1 MGCAEREAADGV
13 SGEGRLTLSI
23 RMRLDSLCA
32 NHLVRDHSERT
43 DTALGP
49 HLGPWRL
56 LGTEARK
63 AAPTLPATGDS
74 AELAGRSPVGGCFG
88 SCWLHVINNSGV
100 TIGDRWEPGGK
111 GTPARGNGVGR
122 TKEPSASLWHQAHA
136 SIPARKA
143 VTAHQ
148 GDPRCPPPIV
158 RAQRW
163 APAGW
168 VAASAAGCGNGIP
181 ATG

>member
-63 AAPTLPATGDS
+63 AAPTLPATGGTLPS
-74 AELAGRSPVGGCFG
+74 WPVGHLLVDVLVVVGCM
-88 SCWLHVINNSGV
+88 L
-100 TIGDRWEPGGK
+100 
-111 GTPARGNGVGR
+111 
-122 TKEPSASLWHQAHA
+122 
-136 SIPARKA
+136 
-143 VTAHQ
+143 
-148 GDPRCPPPIV
+148 
-158 RAQRW
+158 
-163 APAGW
+163 
-168 VAASAAGCGNGIP
+168 
-181 ATG
+181 